1 MFSIILQLANK
12 VSNQHQKELE
22 DIRTGRARL
31 GFSYMQTLSAQNE
44 LEKLPL
50 HTLKALQT
58 QLKQD
63 LHTLEKVSLYENLI
77 NFFIFYKFF

>member
-1 MFSIILQLANK
+1 
-12 VSNQHQKELE
+12 
-22 DIRTGRARL
+22 
-31 GFSYMQTLSAQNE
+31 MQTLSAQNE